1 MPRLRVRLQAPFSS
15 FSSAVFAATRS
26 PGDCGAS
33 TRSIG
38 PVDALHKKMAVLQ
51 VLLRSCCRAQLGD
64 FGRGYTDFL
73 QDGVGVLARR
83 RHWVQARLTI
93 VPGFWRQQRR
103 HRAGCGIHLQ
113 PACRARSC
121 GCCHSPTTSRSWA
134 LAIWA
139 CSSRKTTIS
148 GVSFEYLSTIDVRSS
163 ALWASGLALPVER
176 GSSNAGCCRT
186 QSACTGAGCGGGS
199 SSPGRLAA
207 LQTMSWTLTSTGS
220 AAPLQRTSCRTLTS
234 ASGPLRPGLLDTSAM
249 VEVRSTR
256 SPRQSGA
263 LSQRGYPVGS
273 LRRAYWRQGAARTR
287 ATAAGKSG
295 QGGLSGAK
303 RRRM

>member
-1 MPRLRVRLQAPFSS
+1 M
-15 FSSAVFAATRS
+15 
-26 PGDCGAS
+26 
-33 TRSIG
+33 
-38 PVDALHKKMAVLQ
+38 
-51 VLLRSCCRAQLGD
+51 
-64 FGRGYTDFL
+64 
-73 QDGVGVLARR
+73 LARR

-93 VPGFWRQQRR
+93 VPGFRRLQRR
-103 HRAGCGIHLQ
+103 PRAGCGIHLQ

-134 LAIWA
+134 LSIWA
-139 CSSRKTTIS
+139 GCSRKTAIS
-148 GVSFEYLSTIDVRSS
+148 GVSFENLSIIDVRSS
-163 ALWASGLALPVER
+163 ALWASRLALPVER
-176 GSSNAGCCRT
+176 GSSASAGGCRT

-207 LQTMSWTLTSTGS
+207 LQTMSWTLTSPGS
-220 AAPLQRTSCRTLTS
+220 AAPWQRTSCRTLTN

-263 LSQRGYPVGS
+263 LSQRAYAVTS